1 MLAMGWADQSSG
13 EVDEG
18 AAQRLE
24 EGRRTASQIRATTQ
38 QVYRGKEFAEEGE
51 RWDQAHKWSVA
62 EWTEKRHWRRVRRD
76 WGASSSG
83 PSGSTQPGK
92 R

>member
-1 MLAMGWADQSSG
+1 MKEMGWTEETIG
-13 EVDEG
+13 EIDEV
-18 AAQRLE
+18 AARRLE

-51 RWDQAHKWSVA
+51 RWDKAHKWSVA
-62 EWTEKRHWRRVRRD
+62 EWTEKRHWRNAKRT

-83 PSGSTQPGK
+83 PSSSTHPGK